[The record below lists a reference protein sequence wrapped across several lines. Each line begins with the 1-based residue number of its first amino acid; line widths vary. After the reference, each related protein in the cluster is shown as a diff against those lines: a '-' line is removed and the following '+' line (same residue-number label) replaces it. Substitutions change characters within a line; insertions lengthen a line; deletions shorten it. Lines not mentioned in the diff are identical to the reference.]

1 MPYYIIVSTLACTI
15 YIVPS
20 TSTSRASYFFI
31 ITNLLIKIA
40 PVTPKPEIFLHIEIL
55 RFLFL
60 RPQYIHRLF
69 PFLYIHILFQTLKVL
84 LQNTPKGKKYRSNSW
99 RFCFEQSI
107 ILQAL
112 LAYNHRERDPVVRVD
127 PDCKDLLPHISLAN
141 KRQTLPTTSV
151 LEIYFSYNL
160 SVYSVLRINIIIF
173 ICQAFFNIYKTHCRH
188 NANVNF
194 MM

>member
-1 MPYYIIVSTLACTI
+1 MYHLYCSI
-15 YIVPS
+15 YFCKSCKLFFHNHQLFDQNCPS
-20 TSTSRASYFFI
+20 NS
-31 ITNLLIKIA
+31 
-40 PVTPKPEIFLHIEIL
+40 KPEIFIHIEIL

-112 LAYNHRERDPVVRVD
+112 LAYNHRERDPAVRVD

-141 KRQTLPTTSV
+141 KRQTLSTTSI

-173 ICQAFFNIYKTHCRH
+173 ICQAFFNIYKTHCRY